1 MLPYPMLTAEEA
13 AELVRDGETLAFGGF
28 TAAGTPTAVS
38 KALAG
43 KHPYW
48 QNR

>member
-1 MLPYPMLTAEEA
+1 MLTAEEA